1 MSYFSELTQY
11 EDNKDLSPT
20 SSLGSSPGSGTKTN
34 PNISQD
40 DKNGKGT
47 RDGNK
52 QKYGRRAARACKS
65 CHGLKVK
72 CTPAD
77 DNNPNGPC
85 MRCLNSKRKCEIDP
99 NHTRKRRKKA
109 EIQESTGNMVSAM
122 QEETITKL
130 QDQIKSLIQQ
140 LGQKSDMNRETGVPL
155 THKPIIDLEKE
166 LWALNGFSKSKLSAL
181 TNGLKDTA
189 DRRDSLLRGVESADI
204 IKTGLISMEEAR
216 ERLELYKK
224 KLNAPY
230 SLVDIPRDSTVESL
244 TATLPY
250 LFLAIMSVTNTVYT
264 KPIDKNV
271 ALSIDNAAMR
281 AIVLEVLVVGS
292 KSVELI
298 KTLLLLCLWYN
309 TPELF
314 KNRRNHLLNTLSVS
328 LLHDLGIVGHSLA
341 DDDDDDST
349 AITIN
354 NEQYS
359 KSDYQRL
366 IMTLY
371 FSTVCICLTLRR
383 RIYVKWT
390 PLVEECCSIL
400 EKSQN
405 PGDVRIALFLRL
417 SNQLEKIY
425 LIVHLADYSDKKPS
439 FSKYIIRDVQNK
451 LNNIKANIPKDDHAF
466 LGYYYTVEAYLYE
479 PIFGQIIPS
488 DVQDLSDFALQTDS
502 VKSINYCTTSCLKA
516 LDEFNKMSTD
526 DVATLPLFYASRI
539 IYVVGILLKL
549 RYLVISLPSLQ
560 DEIVPQSLIF
570 TIQNLTN
577 LFDQSSSLHP
587 VNHILKKT
595 RLVLQLFIQAYA
607 SQIQDLY
614 KKQTDKSQGNK
625 KNIMDIPHK
634 ELSDVERLSKVF
646 KRNGSGQLLNADSNN
661 SYQSQVPLDILS
673 YAASFKKGFPDDQ
686 NITDRDSQ
694 SLPQQAEGQ
703 PIVPPISRTYSSND
717 LNPNCRMS
725 NVNSNYH
732 NINANPISQHSV
744 NNLGSLLNDNSIR
757 NGSAFNQTT
766 NNMDIDNSNPN
777 DANINNSSPGMA
789 NLNQLENFYDEF
801 WSDLINADS
810 DKINFG
816 NYSNNTAPLYDE
828 VFFMP

>member
-1 MSYFSELTQY
+1 MSYFAELTQY
-11 EDNKDLSPT
+11 EDNKDLSPV
-20 SSLGSSPGSGTKTN
+20 SSLGSSPSSGTKTN

-40 DKNGKGT
+40 GKNGKGNE
-47 RDGNK
+47 NK
-52 QKYGRRAARACKS
+52 QKHGRRAARACKS
-65 CHGLKVK
+65 CHSLKVK

-77 DNNPNGPC
+77 ENNPNGPC

-99 NHTRKRRKKA
+99 NQTRKRRKKA
-109 EIQESTGNMVSAM
+109 EIQESNNNLVSAM

-130 QDQIKSLIQQ
+130 QDEVNSLKQQ
-140 LGQKSDMNRETGVPL
+140 LGQTPDINKEAGVPL
-155 THKPIIDLEKE
+155 TPTPVAFLEKE
-166 LWALNGFSKSKLSAL
+166 LTALRDFSTSKLSML
-181 TNGLKDTA
+181 TNTLKDTA
-189 DRRDSLLRGVESADI
+189 NRRDSLLREVESIDI
-204 IKTGLISMEEAR
+204 IKTGLITIEEAR
-216 ERLELYKK
+216 ERLELYKT
-224 KLNAPY
+224 KLNLPY
-230 SLVDIPRDSTVESL
+230 SLVDLPVDSTVEELS
-244 TATLPY
+244 ANLPY

-264 KPIDKNV
+264 KPIDKNI

-281 AIVLEVLVVGS
+281 AIVLEVLVAGS

-328 LLHDLGIVGHSLA
+328 LLHDLGIVGQPLTDSE
-341 DDDDDDST
+341 DDDNT
-349 AITIN
+349 AIIVN
-354 NEQYS
+354 NEHYA

-390 PLVEECCSIL
+390 PLVEECCSAL
-400 EKSQN
+400 EKSQD
-405 PGDVRIALFLRL
+405 PGDFRIALFLRL

-425 LIVHLADYSDKKPS
+425 ILVHLADFSDRKPS
-439 FSKYIIRDVQNK
+439 FSKYIVRDVQNK
-451 LNNIKANIPKDDHAF
+451 LNKIKAKISKDEHAF

-479 PIFGQIIPS
+479 PIFGQIIPG
-488 DVQDLSDFALQTDS
+488 DVQDLSDFALQIDS
-502 VKSINYCTTSCLKA
+502 VKNINVCTMSCLKA

-526 DVATLPLFYASRI
+526 DIATLPLFYASRI

-560 DEIVPQSLIF
+560 DDLVPQSLIF
-570 TIQNLTN
+570 TIQTLTN
-577 LFDQSSSLHP
+577 LFDQSSTLHP

-614 KKQTDKSQGNK
+614 RKQTDKAQNSK
-625 KNIMDIPHK
+625 TDI
-634 ELSDVERLSKVF
+634 ERLSKIF
-646 KRNGSGQLLNADSNN
+646 RRNGSGHILNAESND
-661 SYQSQVPLDILS
+661 SYQPQVPLDILS
-673 YAASFKKGFPDDQ
+673 YAASFRKVFPNDQ
-686 NITDRDSQ
+686 DIPDHRLSQ
-694 SLPQQAEGQ
+694 SVPSQDQAQ
-703 PIVPPISRTYSSND
+703 SISNPIPYTHSSND
-717 LNPNCRMS
+717 LNTSDRMN
-725 NVNSNYH
+725 NVNTEYNQH
-732 NINANPISQHSV
+732 INANPVPHHAV

-757 NGSAFNQTT
+757 NNPGFNQATN
-766 NNMDIDNSNPN
+766 NNMDIDNTNSN
-777 DANINNSSPGMA
+777 DTNINNSSSGMV
-789 NLNQLENFYDEF
+789 NLDQLENFYDEF
-801 WSDLINADS
+801 WSDLINTDS
-810 DKINFG
+810 DKFNFE